1 MLTTRIYQFK
11 FFGEG
16 LFELSCGSGGMS
28 KKSRLA
34 VPAGGGSDQ
43 DEAVLDTLG
52 KDLDARGGE
61 YSK

>member
-1 MLTTRIYQFK
+1 
-11 FFGEG
+11 
-16 LFELSCGSGGMS
+16 MS